1 MSGQTPRP
9 PAGKQVWT
17 NGSGEMRSPSS
28 GQYRYIWGTED
39 ALLAIVLALIV
50 VLAGLGVWIW
60 LAS

>member
-28 GQYRYIWGTED
+28 GQPPTCPTKTPEEHYLGEFPLTCFACHMHAD
-39 ALLAIVLALIV
+39 A
-50 VLAGLGVWIW
+50 
-60 LAS
+60 